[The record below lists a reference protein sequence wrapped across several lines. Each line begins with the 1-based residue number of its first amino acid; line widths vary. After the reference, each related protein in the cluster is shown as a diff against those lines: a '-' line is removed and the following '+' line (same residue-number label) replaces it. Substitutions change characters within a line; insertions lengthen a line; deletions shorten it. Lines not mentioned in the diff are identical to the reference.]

1 MRSFVFGWDSPDGL
15 TGPMGRGDMVGDHEP
30 LVAVLDALSV
40 ELTRVLGAVDEIAEE
55 VAAILGVPRWRRR
68 QPPLAVLDPLE
79 ATARRHLEQPG
90 ALIWGLGF
98 VAAPEVFAGGGGLAW
113 WQRSG
118 PGGRV
123 ERLRVS
129 LDPASVDFYD
139 YTRAPWYTNARD
151 RGLNITGPYVDA
163 TGTNEYIVTT
173 TRAVR
178 IEDRFVGVAGA
189 DVRVG
194 SLQSTLQ
201 PLLVAIPSE
210 ASVVDGEGR
219 VIVTNTPNLLAAVI
233 SETQADDLIVEV
245 PFAPWRL
252 VVRRAGQPAST
263 RARRRSG
270 STGG

>member
-1 MRSFVFGWDSPDGL
+1 MDRAEVI
-15 TGPMGRGDMVGDHEP
+15 GDHEP
-30 LVAVLDALSV
+30 LVGVLDALAS
-40 ELTRVLGAVDEIAEE
+40 ELTHVLEAVDEIAKE
-55 VAAILGVPRWRRR
+55 ATAILALPRWRRR

-90 ALIWGLGF
+90 ALVWGLGF
-98 VAAPEVFAGGGGLAW
+98 VAEPKAFAGGGGLAW

-151 RGLNITGPYVDA
+151 RGMNITGPYVDA
-163 TGTNEYIVTT
+163 TGTDEYIVTT

-201 PLLVAIPSE
+201 PLLVAIPAE
-210 ASVVDGEGR
+210 ASIVDGEGR
-219 VIVTNTPNLLAAVI
+219 VIVTNAPNLLAAVI
-233 SETQADDLIVEV
+233 SETRADDLIVEV
-245 PFAPWRL
+245 PLAPWRL
-252 VVRRAGQPAST
+252 VVGRAGRSASS
-263 RARRRSG
+263 RARRRPG
-270 STGG
+270 STEG

>member
-1 MRSFVFGWDSPDGL
+1 
-15 TGPMGRGDMVGDHEP
+15 MVDAQEP
-30 LVAVLDALSV
+30 LVAVLDALAA
-40 ELTRVLGAVDEIAEE
+40 ELTRVLDAVDEIGKEAT
-55 VAAILGVPRWRRR
+55 AILTEPRWHRRR
-68 QPPLAVLDPLE
+68 PPLSVLDPLE
-79 ATARRHLEQPG
+79 AIARRHLEQAG
-90 ALIWGLGF
+90 TLIWGLGF
-98 VAAPEVFAGGGGLAW
+98 VAEPEVFSSGGGLAW

-139 YTRAPWYTNARD
+139 YTRAPWYTRARD

-210 ASVVDGEGR
+210 ASIVDGEGR
-219 VIVTNTPNLLAAVI
+219 VIVTNAPNLLAAVI
-233 SETQADDLIVEV
+233 PETQADDLIVEV
-245 PFAPWRL
+245 SLAPWRL